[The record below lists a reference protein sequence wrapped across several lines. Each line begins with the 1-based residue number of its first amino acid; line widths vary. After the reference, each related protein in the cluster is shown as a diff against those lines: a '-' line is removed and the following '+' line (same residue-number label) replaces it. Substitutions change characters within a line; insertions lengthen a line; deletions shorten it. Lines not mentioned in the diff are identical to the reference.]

1 MNMTKRGSKN
11 IILLVLLTVYI
22 FVYRFFIYK
31 YLLRYNESI
40 TASFMIFI
48 MALSMFF
55 LGYRKINN
63 SEIKNKFV
71 IVVLTFVFIYFI
83 GTYGLGL
90 VLGFLS
96 NSYSLR
102 PKSILNNTFSVI
114 FIICA
119 TEVFRYIFINAN
131 KDKKVEIAFFTFLM
145 FIFESN
151 LYITNRTF
159 LNLNSTFKF
168 FALTILPIGM
178 RNIMCS
184 YLIYYAGYVPSL
196 VYRLIMGLYF
206 YIVPIQP
213 DLGDY
218 LTSIFMLG
226 LPFVIMMYCSR
237 IVYNYKRIKEHEF
250 EKRIVKISD
259 IPIIFG
265 FSACACL
272 ILGIGPYKLI
282 GIETGSMTPNIKIGD
297 GVVIEKKV
305 NFDKLKEG
313 DIIAYLNDS
322 DRIIVHRI
330 IKINSDETFITK
342 GDYNNTADSNY
353 VKKEQIKGKV
363 KFKIPFI
370 AYPSIFFK

>member
-22 FVYRFFIYK
+22 FIYRLIVYR
-31 YLLRYNESI
+31 YLLKYNESV

-48 MALSMFF
+48 VSLSIVF
-55 LGYRKINN
+55 LGYRKISN
-63 SEIKNKFV
+63 SELKNKFT
-71 IVVLTFVFIYFI
+71 IVVLSFIFLYFI

-96 NSYSLR
+96 NSYSLK
-102 PKSILNNTFSVI
+102 PKSIFNNTFSVI

-119 TEVFRYIFINAN
+119 TEIFRYIFISSN

-145 FIFESN
+145 SIFEIN
-151 LYITNRTF
+151 LYVTNRSF
-159 LNLNSTFKF
+159 LDLNTTFKF

-184 YLIYYAGYVPSL
+184 YLAYYAGYVPTL
-196 VYRLIMGLYF
+196 IYRLIMGLYF

-218 LTSIFMLG
+218 LTSLFMLG
-226 LPFVIMMYCSR
+226 LPFIIIMYCSR

-250 EKRIVKISD
+250 GKKIVKISD
-259 IPIIFG
+259 IPIILA
-265 FSACACL
+265 FSACSCL
-272 ILGIGPYKLI
+272 VLGVGPYKLI
-282 GIETGSMTPNIKIGD
+282 GIETGSMTPNIRIGD

-305 NFDKLKEG
+305 DFDKLKEG
-313 DIIAYLNDS
+313 DIVAYLGDS
-322 DRIIVHRI
+322 NRIIVHRI
-330 IKINSDETFITK
+330 IKVNSDETFITK

-353 VKKEQIKGKV
+353 VRKEQIKGKV